1 MAACGAEKCRER
13 LLQYFVPGYVGR
25 QFFALERSFIN
36 ECEFLSAGKVKKIR
50 QFFEKLNIAGRR
62 VDAAFDLAPVA
73 GCREVGG
80 LDDFE
85 EYETAFIF
93 LRAVVQP
100 AIFPPG

>member
-1 MAACGAEKCRER
+1 
-13 LLQYFVPGYVGR
+13 
-25 QFFALERSFIN
+25 
-36 ECEFLSAGKVKKIR
+36 
-50 QFFEKLNIAGRR
+50 
-62 VDAAFDLAPVA
+62 
-73 GCREVGG
+73 VGG